1 MIFDCFYKMM
11 VTKNNKTETYLLGYY
26 PYSQVLKEVNQNYKD
41 GADAVV
47 LEMLTEKQFNSRKA

>member
-1 MIFDCFYKMM
+1 M